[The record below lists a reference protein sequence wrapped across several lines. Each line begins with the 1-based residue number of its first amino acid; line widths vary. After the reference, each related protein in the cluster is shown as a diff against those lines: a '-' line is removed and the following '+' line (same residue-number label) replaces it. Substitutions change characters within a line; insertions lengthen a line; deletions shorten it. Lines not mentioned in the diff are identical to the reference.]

1 MIFYVVQFYLVGDFM
16 KKNYQKLYLE
26 RKRRN
31 LSYEDMSK
39 MLGLSKTY
47 YWQIENK
54 KRRLFYD
61 LAVKIAEIFQLKPDD
76 LFYEHN

>member
-1 MIFYVVQFYLVGDFM
+1 M
-16 KKNYQKLYLE
+16 
-26 RKRRN
+26 N
-31 LSYEDMSK
+31 LSYDDMSR
-39 MLGLSKTY
+39 MLGLSKSY

>member
-1 MIFYVVQFYLVGDFM
+1 M

>member
-1 MIFYVVQFYLVGDFM
+1 M

-39 MLGLSKTY
+39 MLGLSKIY

>member
-1 MIFYVVQFYLVGDFM
+1 M

-39 MLGLSKTY
+39 MLGLSKSY

-76 LFYEHN
+76 LFYEHNWILI

>member
-1 MIFYVVQFYLVGDFM
+1 M

-26 RKRRN
+26 RKKRN
-31 LSYEDMSK
+31 LSCEDMSK
-39 MLGLSKTY
+39 ILGLSKSY

-61 LAVKIAEIFQLKPDD
+61 HAVKIARIFQMKPDD
-76 LFYEHN
+76 LFYEPS

>member
-1 MIFYVVQFYLVGDFM
+1 M

-39 MLGLSKTY
+39 MLGLSKSY
-47 YWQIENK
+47 YWQIANK

>member
-1 MIFYVVQFYLVGDFM
+1 MR
-16 KKNYQKLYLE
+16 KNYKKLYLE

-39 MLGLSKTY
+39 MLGLSKSY